1 MKVQI
6 KVQSHRETIQTT
18 LNTVLMDYYFK
29 CFKKL
34 KMLRPRRIEMH
45 HILLYGNPILTN
57 KRTLKDWFYLEMLS
71 HRAIND
77 NTNSLERNT
86 FFLFFDLMHC
96 HWLLLIIKVAATD
109 IRYFAKSKFSRS
121 LVQKNYFS
129 LIWLVFKLGLSRE
142 VG

>member
-6 KVQSHRETIQTT
+6 KVQSQRETIQIT

-29 CFKKL
+29 CSKKL

-45 HILLYGNPILTN
+45 HILLYGNLILTN

-77 NTNSLERNT
+77 
-86 FFLFFDLMHC
+86 
-96 HWLLLIIKVAATD
+96 IIQTP
-109 IRYFAKSKFSRS
+109 
-121 LVQKNYFS
+121 
-129 LIWLVFKLGLSRE
+129 
-142 VG
+142 